1 MRVLIVGAGAREHAL
16 AWTLARESGVAEV
29 VVTPG
34 NAGLARV
41 ARTVDAP
48 AADPAS
54 LLAVADRERIDLTI
68 VGPEQPLERG
78 VVDLFASRGRRI
90 FGPSRDAARLETS
103 KVFAKQFMERHR
115 VPTARCRVADN
126 AGDALAIAASGEL
139 GWPLVVKADGLAAG
153 KGVVIADDRSSAE
166 GAIRAAMI
174 DRRFGAAGARLV
186 LEECMRG
193 PEASFFAIC
202 DGRRAL
208 PLISAQD
215 HKRAY
220 DDDRGP
226 NTGGMGAFAPSPL
239 VTQGTADRVMREIVV
254 PVVDGMREEG
264 HEYRGLLYAGL
275 MLTDDGPK
283 VVEFNVRFGDP
294 EAQVVLPLLESE
306 LAPVLAAAADGDL
319 GGSICRFSDG
329 VAVGV
334 VLASGGYPGDI
345 QTGCPI
351 EGLDAADTLPGVV
364 VFHAGTADRDGRLVT
379 SGGRVLTVVGRGAT
393 YADAIARAYEG
404 VSRVSFENVQYRS
417 DIGRRALAFDE
428 NPEFRI
434 QNSEGK
440 VRA

>member
-41 ARTVDAP
+41 ARTVNAS
-48 AADPAS
+48 AADPVS

-103 KVFAKQFMERHR
+103 KVFAKQFMERHG

-153 KGVVIADDRSSAE
+153 KGVVIADDRTAAE

-174 DRRFGAAGARLV
+174 DRRFGAAGDRLV

-220 DDDRGP
+220 DADRGP

-254 PVVDGMREEG
+254 PVVDGMRAEG
-264 HEYRGLLYAGL
+264 HDYRGVLYAGL
-275 MLTDDGPK
+275 MLTDDGPR

-319 GGSICRFSDG
+319 GGSTCRFSDG

-351 EGLDAADTLPGVV
+351 EGLEAADALPSVV
-364 VFHAGTADRDGRLVT
+364 IFHAGTADRDGRLVT

-404 VSRVSFENVQYRS
+404 VSRISFDNLQYRS

-428 NPEFRI
+428 
-434 QNSEGK
+434 GK

>member
-34 NAGLARV
+34 NAGLARA
-41 ARTVDAP
+41 ARTVDA
-48 AADPAS
+48 AASDPAS
-54 LLAVADRERIDLTI
+54 LLAVAERERIDLTI

-115 VPTARCRVADN
+115 VPTARCRVVDN
-126 AGDALAIAASGEL
+126 AGDALAVAASGEL

-153 KGVVIADDRSSAE
+153 KGVVIVDDRSAAE
-166 GAIRAAMI
+166 AAIRAAMI
-174 DRRFGAAGARLV
+174 DRRFGDAGSRLV

-208 PLISAQD
+208 PLVSAQD

-220 DDDRGP
+220 DNDRGP

-239 VTQGTADRVMREIVV
+239 VTPAMADRVMREIVL
-254 PVVDGMREEG
+254 PVANGMRDEG
-264 HEYRGLLYAGL
+264 HEYRGVLYAGL

-306 LAPVLAAAADGDL
+306 LAPVLAAAAEGDL
-319 GGSICRFSDG
+319 GGSTCRFSDG

-345 QTGCPI
+345 RTGCPI
-351 EGLDAADTLPGVV
+351 EGLDAANTLPGVV

-379 SGGRVLTVVGRGAT
+379 SGGRVLTVVGRGAS

-404 VSRVSFENVQYRS
+404 VSRISFENMQYRS
-417 DIGRRALAFDE
+417 DIGRRALAFL
-428 NPEFRI
+428 
-434 QNSEGK
+434 EGIH
-440 VRA
+440 AD